1 MSIKLSEI
9 INSVTDAETTARMS
23 YDSTLAAN
31 ISAAGTVPL
40 GAVIA
45 VVEYQNVSIPA
56 TETID
61 SRGFQ
66 LCDGAN
72 LAVGHALG
80 TGQSGKVPNLSDGRY
95 LRGST
100 VSGTVGGANTATI
113 GSANL
118 PTHTHAVGT
127 LANAAE
133 ASHTHAVGTYANA
146 AEAAHTHTKSGSVGA
161 GSSHT
166 HANTIAYGVGSSH
179 SHGQYQFAHR
189 HWMAPRGSGYQS
201 VYHSHDPWKQGLFLP
216 SSGSTWTLLSAN
228 SVTQGTA
235 TIPGTESTNHSH
247 SWGGWWSQD
256 SSAAV
261 SGSMYGDGS
270 GNTYSDS
277 LGNYWAPGGTAH
289 GSTGAEAAHTHT
301 KSGSVSAEAAHTH
314 SDTIAYGVGSSHNHT
329 ISGSSAAGASHN
341 HTISGSTADGGFT
354 NTAMSI
360 EPQYLNVRY
369 LIRVK

>member
-166 HANTIAYGVGSSH
+166 HADTISYGAGSSLPTENTNTRIVI
-179 SHGQYQFAHR
+179 GWLLEDLVIKAFIIV
-189 HWMAPRGSGYQS
+189 MIRGSKVYFFQVVAQLGYYFQLT
-201 VYHSHDPWKQGLFLP
+201 V
-216 SSGSTWTLLSAN
+216 
-228 SVTQGTA
+228 
-235 TIPGTESTNHSH
+235 
-247 SWGGWWSQD
+247 
-256 SSAAV
+256 
-261 SGSMYGDGS
+261 
-270 GNTYSDS
+270 
-277 LGNYWAPGGTAH
+277 
-289 GSTGAEAAHTHT
+289 
-301 KSGSVSAEAAHTH
+301 
-314 SDTIAYGVGSSHNHT
+314 
-329 ISGSSAAGASHN
+329 
-341 HTISGSTADGGFT
+341 
-354 NTAMSI
+354 
-360 EPQYLNVRY
+360 
-369 LIRVK
+369 